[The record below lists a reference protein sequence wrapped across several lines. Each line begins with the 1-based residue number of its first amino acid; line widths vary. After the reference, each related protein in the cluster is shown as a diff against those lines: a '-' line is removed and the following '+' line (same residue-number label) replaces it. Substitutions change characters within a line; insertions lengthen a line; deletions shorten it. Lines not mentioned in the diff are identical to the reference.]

1 MTKQERQNKLDIEKW
16 HASQKAG
23 YDLAGAMNWCN
34 YCAYQRKRNCVY
46 GDKPTYKSR
55 VKFPCATAYAKM
67 EKDQDEEI
75 AKKHG
80 VN

>member
-16 HASQKAG
+16 CASQKAG

-34 YCAYQRKRNCVY
+34 YCKYQCSKKCIY
-46 GDKPTYKSR
+46 GQNPVDKIK
-55 VKFPCATAYAKM
+55 VKFPCAAAYAKL
-67 EKDQDEEI
+67 EKAQDENI

-80 VN
+80 VI